1 MAQSRLFRM
10 KWLGSVTA
18 IFAAVPLA
26 WESSAASAARAP
38 VVKFAEGEVR
48 GAWSGEL
55 QTFFGIPFAEPPAGK
70 RRWTPPRPVA
80 SWSGIRSALEKGSA
94 CVQLPQADR
103 PLEGSEDCLYLD
115 VYAPVAE
122 SGRKLPV
129 FVYFYGGVMVTGSS
143 RHIDATLLAERE
155 NVIVVVPNYR
165 LGVFGFTTLPE
176 LDRESRTGVSGNYGF
191 LDQQEALRW
200 VQRNVAAFGGDPGAV
215 TIGGQSAG
223 GYSVG
228 MHLLSRESWP
238 LFHRAIVMGMPF
250 IDTTSILT
258 MPGYVSN
265 QWEQREGPS
274 SYLPHLAGCGGARD
288 RLACLR
294 SRSATAI
301 AAAIANKPD
310 MKWSPTIDGVVRKD
324 LPPRMVAHG
333 EHKPVPLL
341 MGANQNEGGL
351 NVLRLRTALGRP
363 MSAFDYRNEVLA
375 LEDGQRILER
385 FPMGPGS
392 TPEDAFAATRTQA
405 VNCRLARN
413 AAQFAQRAPVYAYLF
428 ADEDAPGMGYDVPG
442 YRPGSY
448 HAAEIQYVF
457 GRGYPNHRFPGAPP
471 FKDEQRQLSARMMAY
486 WGAFIREGRPAAAAV
501 WPDFASS
508 RSVLRLE
515 PGDRDR
521 LASLEAFRAQFHCEF
536 WDSLQRER

>member
-1 MAQSRLFRM
+1 M
-10 KWLGSVTA
+10 KWFASVVA
-18 IFAAVPLA
+18 ALAAVTFAGEL
-26 WESSAASAARAP
+26 SAASAAPGP
-38 VVKFAEGEVR
+38 VVKLAEGEVR
-48 GAWSGEL
+48 GAASGEVR
-55 QTFFGIPFAEPPAGK
+55 TFFGIPFAEPPVGK
-70 RRWTPPRPVA
+70 HRWTPPRAVA
-80 SWSGIRSALEKGSA
+80 PWSAVRSALAKGSP
-94 CVQLPQADR
+94 CVQLPQAGR
-103 PLEGSEDCLYLD
+103 PHEGSEDCLYLD
-115 VYAPVAE
+115 VYAPVPRD
-122 SGRKLPV
+122 GHKLPV
-129 FVYFYGGVMVTGSS
+129 FVYFYGGVMVSGSS
-143 RHIDATLLAERE
+143 RHIDATLLAKRE

-176 LDRESRTGVSGNYGF
+176 LDRESRSGVSGNYGF

-200 VQRNVAAFGGDPGAV
+200 VQRNIAAFGGDPGAV

-228 MHLLSRESWP
+228 MHLLSQESWP
-238 LFHRAIVMGMPF
+238 LFRRGIVMGMPF

-274 SYLPHLAGCGGARD
+274 SYLPHLAGCGGPPD

-294 SRSATAI
+294 RRSTAEI
-301 AAAIANKPD
+301 VAAIANKPD
-310 MKWSPTIDGVVRKD
+310 MRWSPTIDGLVRKD
-324 LPPRMVAHG
+324 LPPRMVARG
-333 EHKPVPLL
+333 EYQAVPLL
-341 MGANQNEGGL
+341 IGANQNEGGL

-363 MSAFDYRNEVLA
+363 MTAADYRNEVLA

-405 VNCRLARN
+405 VNCRLVRN
-413 AAQFAQRAPVYAYLF
+413 AAQLAQRAPVYVYLF

-457 GRGYPNHRFPGAPP
+457 GTGYPNHRFPGAPP
-471 FKDEQRQLSARMMAY
+471 FSAEQRRLSARMMAY
-486 WGAFIREGRPAAAAV
+486 WGAFIREGRPAAATL
-501 WPDFASS
+501 WPEFSSS
-508 RSVLRLE
+508 RAVLRLE

-521 LASLEAFRAQFHCEF
+521 LASLETFRAQFHCDF